1 MNFKKTLL
9 IGVIFGLSVLGVVL
23 LNKQDKKNKEIE
35 ESEAKLLNV
44 EKEKFTSVALYPL
57 GIHAVKT
64 GEEWKLIEPFET
76 DADKSA
82 IEAILNIFSW
92 AKIERT
98 VSSDQMEYT
107 DFGLNPEYGK
117 MVLTYEGGADTLYI
131 GDSNPTG
138 SFLFARRG
146 GSDVV
151 FLTTTS
157 LRTQLEKSL
166 FDYRDKRA
174 LVFNKDQVTAFDI
187 KTSKNTYSLAK
198 NGAQWDLL
206 SPLEDKADDGKVQGV
221 INRIANT
228 RIKEFVDENPKSLAT
243 YGLLKP
249 NYTIDVFIGSE
260 KAKKTLYIGNAKAKQ
275 FYAKD
280 ETRKPVFLLDSSFV
294 NIFKAPVSDYRNKKI
309 TDFKEADI
317 ARFEL
322 NYSDTTI
329 VCTKDSNGKWVL
341 VEPVKNKTKSW
352 KISAITS
359 AVANLRVEKF
369 VDKKRFFTT
378 IWFV

>member
-1 MNFKKTLL
+1 MWF
-9 IGVIFGLSVLGVVL
+9 
-23 LNKQDKKNKEIE
+23 
-35 ESEAKLLNV
+35 
-44 EKEKFTSVALYPL
+44 
-57 GIHAVKT
+57 
-64 GEEWKLIEPFET
+64 
-76 DADKSA
+76 
-82 IEAILNIFSW
+82 
-92 AKIERT
+92 
-98 VSSDQMEYT
+98 
-107 DFGLNPEYGK
+107 
-117 MVLTYEGGADTLYI
+117 
-131 GDSNPTG
+131 
-138 SFLFARRG
+138 
-146 GSDVV
+146 

-369 VDKKRFFTT
+369 VDKKGSLRQFGLSKPSVIGTFYDNFGNILLKLELGKINKDNVYAKKADLNEIYLVNKGVMTKLT
-378 IWFV
+378 SKIDEISEIQKDSSSEATN